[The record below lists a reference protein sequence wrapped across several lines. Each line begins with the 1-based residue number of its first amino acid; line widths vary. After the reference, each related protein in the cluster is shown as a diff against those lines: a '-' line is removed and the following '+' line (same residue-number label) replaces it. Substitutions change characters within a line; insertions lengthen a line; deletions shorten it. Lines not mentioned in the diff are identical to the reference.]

1 MVHKNANE
9 YLQRNN
15 EWIFYHAVTAFLNW
29 LAVKVFVRHWKTES
43 LEIEKFIESYLQ
55 ANM

>member
-43 LEIEKFIESYLQ
+43 LENSIYLQ